1 MPQHRNHAVKPDEAE
16 VMLSVAGM
24 SCASCVGRVERAI
37 RAVPGVRDASVNLT
51 TEKAQITLTSPEAT
65 EAVVTAIE
73 KAGYGV
79 EPAEAEIAIEGMSCA
94 SCVGRVEKA
103 LAALPGVQQVAVNL
117 ATERATI
124 RSAWPI
130 PFADLRQAVTKAGYE
145 ARDPNTAATS
155 AAASDRRALEEAA
168 LRRDAILAACLTLPV
183 FLVEMGGHALPALHH
198 WLYGLVGQ
206 DSVRIAEFLLTALV
220 LAGPGRRF
228 FRVGIPALLRGAPEM
243 NALVALGAGAAFLF
257 STIATFLPALLPQGA
272 DQVYFEAA
280 AVITTLILIGRLMEA
295 RAKGRASAAIQ
306 HLLGLQPRTARR
318 RDAQGQVQEVAI
330 AELLPGDS
338 VEIRP
343 GERIPVDG
351 KVIEGAS
358 RVDEAMLTGEPI
370 PVAKGP
376 GDAVVGG
383 TVNQTGHL
391 VVTVSAIGAD
401 SVLAGIVAMVERAQG
416 GKLPIQALVDQVT
429 LRFVPVVIGVAIL
442 TVILWLLFGPEPK
455 LAHALV
461 AGVAVLIVACPCA
474 MGLATPTSILVGSG
488 RAAELGI
495 LFRKGE
501 ALQRLAGVRA
511 VALDKTGTLTLGR
524 PSLTDILPC
533 KDVAA
538 EHALAI
544 AAALEAKSEHP
555 LAGAIL
561 DAADRRDIP
570 RPELTDFEA
579 IPGQGII
586 GRIDG
591 KPALAGHVRFLAAQ
605 GIATEEAEQVL
616 PELADQ
622 GKTPILIA
630 HDGKLLAVLAVA
642 DPIKDGAGEAIATL
656 RAAGIAV
663 AMVTGDT
670 RRTAQAVATQ
680 LGITEVLAEVTP
692 GDKQQAVADLR
703 ARFGSLAF
711 VGDGINDAP
720 ALAGADVGIAIGT
733 GTDIA
738 IEAADLVLM
747 GGDPRLVSRAIA
759 LSRAVMANIRQN
771 LFWAFAY
778 NAALI
783 PVAAGLFYPVSG
795 LLLSPMLAA
804 GAMAL
809 SSIFVLS
816 NALRLKRFQA

>member
-1 MPQHRNHAVKPDEAE
+1 
-16 VMLSVAGM
+16 MLSVAGM

-51 TEKAQITLTSPEAT
+51 TEKAQVTLASPDAT
-65 EAVVTAIE
+65 GAVVAAIE
-73 KAGYGV
+73 KAGFGV
-79 EPAEAEIAIEGMSCA
+79 EPSETDIAIEGMSCA

-103 LAALPGVQQVAVNL
+103 LADLPGVQQVAVNL

-124 RSAWPI
+124 RSVWPI

-257 STIATFLPALLPQGA
+257 SSIATFLPALLPQGA

-330 AELLPGDS
+330 ADLLPGDS

-391 VVTVSAIGAD
+391 VVTVSATGAD

-442 TVILWLLFGPEPK
+442 TVVLWFILGPEPK

-533 KDVAA
+533 KDVSA

-561 DAADRRDIP
+561 DAADKRDIP

-586 GRIDG
+586 GMIDG

-605 GIATEEAEQVL
+605 GIAIGEAEQVL

-642 DPIKDGAGEAIATL
+642 DPIKDGAGEAIAAL

-670 RRTAQAVATQ
+670 RRTAQAVAAQ

-720 ALAGADVGIAIGT
+720 ALAAADVGIAIGT

-816 NALRLKRFQA
+816 NALRLKRFRA